1 MNVSLATVVA
11 LLAWIAL
18 ALALTTR
25 AEAAA
30 GSRSTRRARAVACVC
45 ATLATAAALARPAP
59 TRFAC
64 AAACG
69 ALVIAAFADA
79 RTGYLFD
86 AVTFPTALLTASLA
100 TLGGGAHDAAL
111 GVLLLVGGF
120 GALVAL
126 SRGRL
131 MGLGD
136 VKAMYAIGAAFGPY
150 EALVAVFGACACGI
164 ATAALAG
171 RLRRG
176 SEIRFGPHLAAGSV
190 FALVAGDP
198 IVHGVLGL

>member
-1 MNVSLATVVA
+1 MNVSFATDAA
-11 LLAWIAL
+11 LLAWIV
-18 ALALTTR
+18 LALTLTAR

-30 GSRSTRRARAVACVC
+30 GSPATRSALVVACVC
-45 ATLATAAALARPAP
+45 ATLVCATALSRPAP
-59 TRFAC
+59 TRLAC

-69 ALVIAAFADA
+69 ALVVAAFADA
-79 RTGYLFD
+79 RSGYLFD
-86 AVTFPTALLTASLA
+86 AVTLPTALVTATLA

-120 GALVAL
+120 GSLVAL

-150 EALVAVFGACACGI
+150 EALVAVFGACACGV
-164 ATAALAG
+164 ATAAIAG

-176 SEIRFGPHLAAGSV
+176 SEVRFGPHLAAGSV